1 MRVESKADAAAA
13 PVLHNDPRYYFFAR
27 TRECYLRFARSPKK
41 IIPDSFKKKEKLHFP
56 YALTVT
62 KDTFGHNISVHR
74 RVWMKV
80 RTSICTM
87 RGCMESLM
95 QDFNAMHFVH
105 ERPKSTTIPHELAKD
120 HAN

>member
-1 MRVESKADAAAA
+1 MRVESKADAA
-13 PVLHNDPRYYFFAR
+13 PVLHNDPRYCFLPE
-27 TRECYLRFARSPKK
+27 RESVTCASLVPPKK
-41 IIPDSFKKKEKLHFP
+41 LKIVLKRTNYIF
-56 YALTVT
+56 LTRLQSLQT
-62 KDTFGHNISVHR
+62 LKTQYFGTQ
-74 RVWMKV
+74 KV